1 MGKLSLL
8 VPEVGA
14 MENLK
19 SEMLINAKAISAV
32 TGIPIH
38 WLGHVDAMSNRSTA
52 DSLYETIN
60 NAVDEIVDTLSNDEE
75 KKMAFWEVEEDLSLR
90 PLNDCALRS
99 SPTLK
104 KSVPKDATEKQNLTK
119 YNNPETVYRNSKGR
133 FAKLN

>member
-1 MGKLSLL
+1 MKKLLRKISEWFCFFPKTPKTSNQDGIL
-8 VPEVGA
+8 VNKFP
-14 MENLK
+14 
-19 SEMLINAKAISAV
+19 S
-32 TGIPIH
+32 P
-38 WLGHVDAMSNRSTA
+38 
-52 DSLYETIN
+52 ETIN